1 MAGDRALGSG
11 QGDISF
17 GAQVNPYAED
27 VEASLQLAEHLDESG
42 FAFLTFPDHLLSP
55 GGTPDWE
62 VLTMLG
68 AVSQRTSSVDLMP
81 GVVDSVRR
89 HPAQIAHA
97 IATLDQLT
105 DGRATLGIGA
115 GEAFTFAGI
124 EDLNRVWDRPFTRFR
139 EAVTVVR
146 ELWQSSSASPVTY
159 GGEYFDLEETYLG
172 FEAVQDPYPP
182 IYIGGYGQKMRSFT
196 GKIADGWIPWIYS
209 PSVFEQDLER
219 VLEAAADAGRDPD
232 DVDRALLIPASVSA
246 SDPAGAKKDLIS
258 ARASSLA
265 LRPPLLD
272 AMGYPELA
280 DESVIMW
287 NMDWSTERR
296 KQLNDV
302 TARLPDEAV
311 ERILVAGSPD
321 EVIED
326 IQAFLDAGVTH
337 PIFIPSGDV
346 AETVDHFANEIIPHF
361 AE

>member
-1 MAGDRALGSG
+1 MEGTPAVGAGPDGVT
-11 QGDISF
+11 F

-27 VEASLQLAEHLDESG
+27 VAASLELAEQLDASG
-42 FAFLTFPDHLLSP
+42 FEFLTFPDHLLSP

-68 AVSQRTSSVDLMP
+68 AVSQRTESVDLMP

-124 EDLNRVWDRPFTRFR
+124 EDLNRVWDKPFTRFH
-139 EAVTVVR
+139 EAVTVIR
-146 ELWQSSSASPVTY
+146 ELWQSSSDSPVTFA
-159 GGEYFDLEETYLG
+159 GEYFDLEETYLG
-172 FEAVQDPYPP
+172 FESVEQPYPP
-182 IYIGGYGQKMRSFT
+182 IYIGGYGRKMRSLT
-196 GKIADGWIPWIYS
+196 GQVADGWIPWIYS
-209 PSVFEQDLER
+209 PAVYEDDLQR
-219 VLEAAADAGRDPD
+219 VLKAAEDAGRHPD
-232 DVDRALLIPASVSA
+232 DIDRSLLIPASVST
-246 SDPAGAKKDLIS
+246 SDPTGAREGLIS

-287 NMDWSTERR
+287 NMDWSAERR
-296 KQLNDV
+296 EQLNAV

-311 ERILVAGSPD
+311 DRILVAGSPED
-321 EVIED
+321 VIED

-337 PIFIPSGDV
+337 PVFIPSGDV
-346 AETVDHFANEIIPHF
+346 SETVEHFANEIIPHF
-361 AE
+361 T